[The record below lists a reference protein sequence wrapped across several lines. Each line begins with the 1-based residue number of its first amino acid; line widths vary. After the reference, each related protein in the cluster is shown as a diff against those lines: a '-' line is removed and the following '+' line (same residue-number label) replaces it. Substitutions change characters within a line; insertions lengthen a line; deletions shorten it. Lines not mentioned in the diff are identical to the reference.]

1 MPEVLP
7 KRDDLELDLSRY
19 ELRRGKSMLRLE
31 KIPMELLILL
41 VERREQLV
49 SREEIIEKLWGR
61 DVFLDTE
68 QGINTAIRK
77 IRQALRDDPEQP
89 RYLQTVV
96 GKGYRFVGQIT
107 VTGNG
112 KSTEPAKESDARAP
126 VALDRSTSVIR
137 SPASLRTALVAV
149 AVLAIAGLL
158 GFGFDLFG
166 IRQRLLTRNFEI
178 RSIAVLPLENLSGDS
193 VQDYFADGMTDELIT
208 SLAKV
213 SSLRVISRTSVMRY
227 KGARKALPEIA
238 RALNVDAVVEGSVV
252 RSGNR
257 VRITAQ
263 LIYAPTD
270 RHLWAEEYERDQ
282 RDVLTLQS
290 EVARTIAQEIRATL
304 TPQER
309 VRLTSAGVV
318 NPEAYE
324 DYLKGRSYWNQR
336 TEAGLNHAIE
346 QFTRAIGVDPNYAQA
361 YSGIADSYTT
371 LGYFS
376 YLDPNEAFPRAKA
389 AAGKAIE
396 LDPTL
401 AEAHAS
407 LAYYNLYHA
416 WNWVEAEKE
425 FHQAIALN
433 PNYATAHEWYSIY
446 LLAMRRPE
454 EAWVEINRARE
465 LDPLSVIISTDV
477 GFNYF
482 YKHDYD
488 RAISQLR
495 NTLAINP
502 KFPLAHLWLGR
513 AYQQKR
519 MYPEAIAEF
528 DQVNSVLPDWVVTIA
543 GTGNAYGEW
552 GRKTEAHTV
561 LVHLS
566 QLSQQK
572 FVTPYGVALV
582 RSAQRSDH

>member
-1 MPEVLP
+1 
-7 KRDDLELDLSRY
+7 
-19 ELRRGKSMLRLE
+19 
-31 KIPMELLILL
+31 
-41 VERREQLV
+41 
-49 SREEIIEKLWGR
+49 
-61 DVFLDTE
+61 
-68 QGINTAIRK
+68 
-77 IRQALRDDPEQP
+77 
-89 RYLQTVV
+89 
-96 GKGYRFVGQIT
+96 
-107 VTGNG
+107 
-112 KSTEPAKESDARAP
+112 
-126 VALDRSTSVIR
+126 
-137 SPASLRTALVAV
+137 
-149 AVLAIAGLL
+149 
-158 GFGFDLFG
+158 
-166 IRQRLLTRNFEI
+166 
-178 RSIAVLPLENLSGDS
+178 
-193 VQDYFADGMTDELIT
+193 MTDELIT

-213 SSLRVISRTSVMRY
+213 SSLRVISRTSVMPY
-227 KGARKALPEIA
+227 KGARKSLPEIA

-252 RSGNR
+252 RSGSR

-282 RDVLTLQS
+282 RDVLMLQS

-309 VRLTSAGVV
+309 ARLTSRGVV

-346 QFTRAIGVDPNYAQA
+346 QFTKAITVDPNYAQA

-389 AAGKAIE
+389 AAAKAIE

-416 WNWVEAEKE
+416 WNWVEAERE

-433 PNYATAHEWYSIY
+433 PNYATAHEWYSIF

-454 EAWVEINRARE
+454 EAWVEINRAWE
-465 LDPLSVIISTDV
+465 LDPLSIIIRTDV

-488 RAISQLR
+488 RAISQLS

-519 MYPEAIAEF
+519 MYAEAIAEF
-528 DQVNSVLPDWVVTIA
+528 DQVNTVLPDWIVTIA

-552 GRKTEAHTV
+552 GRNAEAQAV
-561 LVHLS
+561 LLHLS

-572 FVTPYGVALV
+572 YVTPYGVALV
-582 RSAQRSDH
+582 YAGLDDKDEAFVWLNKSLDARSHWLVWLDLDPRWERLHGDSRFAELKRRVGLP